1 MGFLDKIYK
10 WFEPLGLRVLDSYPS
25 LAISIKRSDLHI
37 HPPVYASLLVFSV
50 LVSIGLALGI
60 LIVAV
65 AMKLVL
71 LAVVSVVLPTL
82 TFFGFVIYP
91 SMRASN
97 KSSSIDTEFPYTM
110 SYLSVLVQSG
120 MSPYISF
127 ERIARGGRILPHS
140 AEIGQRFTL
149 LVRVLGKDPLTAFS
163 MLGER
168 SPSPIVRDVLS
179 GYVTTVRAGGDV
191 IDYLNKKA
199 RALFNDMLV
208 KIKITADR
216 LGGLLE
222 SYLAVVLLTLLTMTV
237 MYFVTQSFAGVIP
250 FGLTGGSM
258 FLLLYILMPLL
269 SFAVI
274 YFADLLQFK
283 EPWMDWRPYIV
294 GLGVT
299 LPVTAVLMFFG
310 WFLYTALPEYHP
322 LKLNPVLSGMYKLLV
337 WPAQLYHLPGYTYG
351 SIALGM
357 ALIYGTIPAVIY
369 YEHVSREYKIVNGIT
384 RFIRDLV
391 EVRKTGLSPERS
403 ILELSRRNYGVFTSY
418 LRKMALE
425 LELGIPLS
433 RIIDELLRKI
443 KVWRAKIM
451 LYMLTDS
458 IEVGGGTIEVLES
471 LAGFAESVE
480 AMDLEKKRSLRTL
493 MIVPYM
499 GAILSAVT
507 VILMAGYMGQLP
519 VSVGAY
525 EAAASQVLP
534 SIVLNTYVMG
544 LVAGK
549 VANESTA
556 SGFKHALILTIAT
569 LLSFALTRLLGIGI
583 MTAAGV

>member
-1 MGFLDKIYK
+1 MGFYDKVYK
-10 WFEPLGLRVLDSYPS
+10 WFEPLGLRILDLYPF
-25 LAISIKRSDLHI
+25 LNDSIRKSNLFI
-37 HPPVYASLLVFSV
+37 HPPVYASIIAFAVVS
-50 LVSIGLALGI
+50 SIGLSTGL
-60 LIVAV
+60 LIVSII
-65 AMKLVL
+65 MRNVL
-71 LAVVSVVLPTL
+71 LAVISIIIPAISLL
-82 TFFGFVIYP
+82 ILIAYP
-91 SMRASN
+91 SIRASN
-97 KSSSIDTEFPYTM
+97 ISSAINTEFPYTM

-120 MSPYISF
+120 ISPYVAF
-127 ERIARGGRILPHS
+127 ERVAKSGRILPHS
-140 AEIGQRFTL
+140 AALSERFSL
-149 LVRVLGKDPLTAFS
+149 LVRVLGKDPLTAFG

-191 IDYLNKKA
+191 VDYLNKTA
-199 RALFNDMLV
+199 RTLFNDMLV
-208 KIKITADR
+208 RIKITADR

-222 SYLAVVLLTLLTMTV
+222 SYLAVVLLTMLTMTV
-237 MYFVTQSFAGVIP
+237 MYFVTQSFAGVVP
-250 FGLTGGSM
+250 FGLSGGSM

-283 EPWMDWRPYIV
+283 EPWMDWRPYIIAA
-294 GLGVT
+294 GVT
-299 LPVTAVLMFFG
+299 LPVTALLLFFG
-310 WFLYTALPEYHP
+310 WVLYTSIPPYHS
-322 LKLNPVLSGMYKLLV
+322 LKYNPVLSGMYWILV
-337 WPAQLYHLPGYTYG
+337 WPATTFKLPSYTYS

-357 ALIYGTIPAVIY
+357 ALVYSTIPAVLY
-369 YEHVSREYKIVNGIT
+369 YEKVSREYRIVNGIT

-403 ILELSRRNYGVFTSY
+403 ILELSRRKYGVFTDY

-433 RIIDELLRKI
+433 KIIDEFMKKI
-443 KVWRAKIM
+443 KVWRAKIL

-458 IEVGGGTIEVLES
+458 IEVGGATIEVLEA

-480 AMDLEKKRSLRTL
+480 AIEVEKKRSLRTL

-499 GAILSAVT
+499 GAILTAMT
-507 VILMAGYMGQLP
+507 VILMVAYMGQLP
-519 VSVGAY
+519 VSVGAF
-525 EAAASQVLP
+525 EAAANQVLP
-534 SIVLNTYVMG
+534 SIVLNTYIMG

-556 SGFKHALILTIAT
+556 SGFKHALVLTITTIAT
-569 LLSFALTRLLGIGI
+569 FLLVPVIGGGL
-583 MTAAGV
+583 MSAAGA